1 MKMTH
6 LNRKHSFVS
15 IYKILLASMRLFVRS
30 YDICVRVFV
39 EQGWSIKLYRK
50 PRITK
55 RFPRNA
61 QQHTGTGQIGLGL
74 GSIMQH

>member
-1 MKMTH
+1 MTH

-39 EQGWSIKLYRK
+39 EQGVVD
-50 PRITK
+50 
-55 RFPRNA
+55 
-61 QQHTGTGQIGLGL
+61 
-74 GSIMQH
+74 